1 MNLKKKFKDAA
12 NKVEDFVLE
21 NDHYVYYA
29 AGLVIGAASAIA
41 MRKVQDRGEQRLEKL
56 DWEFAEAKAS
66 LKYGDRR
73 HIVARERNGQFGA
86 FVFNED
92 Q

>member
-21 NDHYVYYA
+21 NDRYVYYTV
-29 AGLVIGAASAIA
+29 GLVLGAASTIA
-41 MRKVQDRGEQRLEKL
+41 MMKVQDRGEQRLEEL
-56 DWEFAEAKAS
+56 DWEFAEANAS

-73 HIVARERNGQFGA
+73 HIVVRERNGKFGA
-86 FVFNED
+86 FVINED